1 MDIMEK
7 VEDFYT
13 TEQVAEKLA
22 VDKNYIAELI
32 RDGRLVGYKRGKRQ
46 YFLHS
51 DLIAFII
58 GGEKSEA
65 NKEKTKKFNP
75 VSKANLIPKQKKPK
89 VKE

>member
-51 DLIAFII
+51 DLI
-58 GGEKSEA
+58 EYVKK
-65 NKEKTKKFNP
+65 NKTKEY
-75 VSKANLIPKQKKPK
+75 VKKPK